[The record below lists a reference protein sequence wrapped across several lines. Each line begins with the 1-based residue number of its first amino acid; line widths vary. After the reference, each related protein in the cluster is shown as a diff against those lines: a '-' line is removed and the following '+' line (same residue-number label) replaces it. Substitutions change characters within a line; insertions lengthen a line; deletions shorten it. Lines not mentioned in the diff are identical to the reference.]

1 MKDPFKFFF
10 DKTETETHV
19 PNRDLFF
26 HAAGLAGQN
35 MTYGFTNNWWFLF
48 CNDIL
53 HIESKKVGTIQAV
66 NKLWDAVNDPLI
78 GSFVDKHRF
87 KSGEK
92 LRPYLLITPPFIGIL
107 SALMFMIFS
116 ANVTVS
122 VVIMVVL
129 YFLWDLFYSFQDTAL
144 WGILAVSSPYSEERS
159 RVAQWISIG
168 AGAGSALVGLF
179 PLMKGENVLNAL
191 HMTPAGMYLV
201 GGLIF
206 GLGGEMISFMA
217 YRQKE
222 RVRSESRK
230 GDSLKD
236 IFRGLFQNKVLLTI
250 SLARLLQQVT
260 PALDWEHFFVSSVEY
275 NVGSMHIDG
284 GTAQFLYGLLIG
296 IPGAFCMFAA
306 TKIAEK
312 MGGMKKLLV
321 VSQILSIGLR
331 VICYFIGYQSIG
343 QMAAVMVLMAV
354 VSIPCNMMD
363 IAHRSLTGDS
373 IDYVEWKTG
382 VRNEGI
388 SFSIQNFISK
398 MQSSASALI
407 KGFILDMLKYDDR
420 LDKNKQNPVYLK
432 WQWPIFMLGP
442 VIGSVLYLIV
452 ISFVKDDKELKA
464 TVERELK
471 ERRAALAA
479 GNAERMTLPKE

>member
-1 MKDPFKFFF
+1 MKNPIKFFF
-10 DKTETETHV
+10 DRTETDTHV
-19 PNRDLFF
+19 PNIDLLF
-26 HAAGLAGQN
+26 HSAGLAGQN

-53 HIESKKVGTIQAV
+53 HIDPKQVGMIQSV
-66 NKLWDAVNDPLI
+66 SKLWDAVNDPLI

-92 LRPYLLITPPFIGIL
+92 LRPYLLVTPPVIGIL
-107 SALMFMIFS
+107 SAMMFMNFTS
-116 ANVTVS
+116 NAMVS
-122 VVIMVVL
+122 LIIMLIL
-129 YFLWDLFYSFQDTAL
+129 YFFWDLIYSFQDTAL
-144 WGILAVSSPYSEERS
+144 WGIMAVSSPHSEERS
-159 RVAQWISIG
+159 RIAQWISIG
-168 AGAGSALVGLF
+168 AGAGSALVGVF
-179 PLMKGENVLNAL
+179 PLMKGENVLSAL

-201 GGLIF
+201 GGLVF
-206 GLGGEMISFMA
+206 GLGGELLSMMA

-250 SLARLLQQVT
+250 SLARFLQQVT

-284 GTAQFLYGLLIG
+284 GTAQFLYGLIIG
-296 IPGAFCMFAA
+296 APGALCMFAA
-306 TKIAEK
+306 TKIANK

-321 VSQILSIGLR
+321 ISQFLSIGLR
-331 VICYFIGYQSIG
+331 VICYTVGYQSIG
-343 QMAAVMVLMAV
+343 RMAVVMVLMAV

-363 IAHRSLTGDS
+363 IAHRSLTSDS
-373 IDYVEWKTG
+373 IDYIEWKTG

-398 MQSSASALI
+398 MQSSVSSLI
-407 KGFILDMLKYDDR
+407 KGFILNALKYDSYV
-420 LDKNKQNPVYLK
+420 DKNKQNPVYLK

-442 VIGSVLYLIV
+442 VIGSVLYLIA

-464 TVERELK
+464 RVEKELG
-471 ERRAALAA
+471 ERRRAQL
-479 GNAERMTLPKE
+479 NS

>member
-1 MKDPFKFFF
+1 MKNLIKFLL
-10 DKTETETHV
+10 DKTETDTHV

-53 HIESKKVGTIQAV
+53 HISSGQVGMIQSV
-66 NKLWDAVNDPLI
+66 SKLWDAVNDPLI

-87 KSGEK
+87 KNGEK
-92 LRPYLLITPPFIGIL
+92 LRPYLLITPPFIGVL
-107 SALMFMIFS
+107 SALMFMNFS
-116 ANVTVS
+116 SNAATS
-122 VVIMVVL
+122 LLIMLVL
-129 YFLWDLFYSFQDTAL
+129 YFFWDLCYSFQDTAL
-144 WGILAVSSPYSEERS
+144 WGILAVSSPHSEERS

-168 AGAGSALVGLF
+168 AGAGSALVGIF
-179 PLMKGENVLNAL
+179 PLLKGENVLNAL
-191 HMTPAGMYLV
+191 HLTPAGMYLA
-201 GGLIF
+201 GGVFF
-206 GLGGEMISFMA
+206 GLGGELLSLTA

-222 RVRSESRK
+222 RVRSESVK

-236 IFRGLFQNKVLLTI
+236 IFKGLFQNKVLLLI
-250 SLARLLQQVT
+250 SLARFLMQVT
-260 PALDWEHFFVSSVEY
+260 PVLDWEHFFLSSVEY

-296 IPGAFCMFAA
+296 IPGTLCMFIA
-306 TKIAEK
+306 TKIAAK
-312 MGGMKKLLV
+312 VGGMKKLLI

-331 VICYFIGYQSIG
+331 VICYLIGYQSLG

-354 VSIPCNMMD
+354 VSVPGNMMD
-363 IAHRSLTGDS
+363 IAHRSLTSDS

-398 MQSSASALI
+398 MQSSASSLI
-407 KGFILDMLKYDDR
+407 KGFILTALHYDSYT
-420 LDKNKQNPVYLK
+420 DKNKQNAVYLK

-442 VIGSVLYLIV
+442 VIGAISYLIV
-452 ISFVKDDKELKA
+452 ISFVKDDKELKER
-464 TVERELK
+464 VERELK
-471 ERRAALAA
+471 ERRKALLV
-479 GNAERMTLPKE
+479 NEKTE

>member
-1 MKDPFKFFF
+1 MKNPIKFFF

-53 HIESKKVGTIQAV
+53 HIDPKQVGLIQSV
-66 NKLWDAVNDPLI
+66 SKLWDAVNDPLI

-92 LRPYLLITPPFIGIL
+92 LRPYLLLTPPFIGIL
-107 SALMFMIFS
+107 SAMMFMNFS
-116 ANVTVS
+116 PNAATS
-122 VVIMVVL
+122 LIIMLIL
-129 YFLWDLFYSFQDTAL
+129 YFFWDVFYSFQDTAL
-144 WGILAVSSPYSEERS
+144 WGILAVSSPHSEERS

-168 AGAGSALVGLF
+168 AGAGSALVGIF
-179 PLMKGENVLNAL
+179 PMMKGENVLSAL
-191 HMTPAGMYLV
+191 NMTPAGMYLV
-201 GGLIF
+201 GGLFF
-206 GLGGEMISFMA
+206 GLGGQLLSLMA

-222 RVRSESRK
+222 RVRSESQK
-230 GDSLKD
+230 GDTLKD

-250 SLARLLQQVT
+250 SLARFLQQVT
-260 PALDWEHFFVSSVEY
+260 PVLDWEHFFVSSVSY
-275 NVGSMHIDG
+275 DVGSMHIDG

-296 IPGAFCMFAA
+296 LPGAVCMFAA

-312 MGGMKKLLV
+312 MGGMKKLLII
-321 VSQILSIGLR
+321 SQILSIALR
-331 VICYFIGYQSIG
+331 VVCYLIGYQSIG
-343 QMAAVMVLMAV
+343 QMAVVMVLMAV

-363 IAHRSLTGDS
+363 IAHRSLTSDS
-373 IDYVEWKTG
+373 IDYIEWKTG

-398 MQSSASALI
+398 MQSSASSLI
-407 KGFILDMLKYDDR
+407 KGFILNALRYDSYV
-420 LDKNKQNPVYLK
+420 DKNKQNPVYLK

-442 VIGSVLYLIV
+442 VVGSVFYLIV
-452 ISFVKDDKELKA
+452 ISFVKDDKEMKA
-464 TVERELK
+464 RVERELR
-471 ERRAALAA
+471 EHREALQA
-479 GNAERMTLPKE
+479 GNTQNV